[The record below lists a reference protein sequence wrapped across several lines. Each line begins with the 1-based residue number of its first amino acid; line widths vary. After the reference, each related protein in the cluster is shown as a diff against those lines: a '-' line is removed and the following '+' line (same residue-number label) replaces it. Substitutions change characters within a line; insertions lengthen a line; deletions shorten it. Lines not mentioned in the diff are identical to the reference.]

1 MLWTNKKF
9 GKTGARRVLGSV
21 LLFLLCGLFSLSCSL
36 PASAATTWTSCENNI
51 TAYTNG
57 LFGNGSRTLRANV
70 YIIPTGTASSGQGNI
85 WRIAFQGCNW
95 TNSYSTFQHFTAAFS
110 VVVGTPNG
118 SGQTQVWSNGV
129 QARDNQN
136 DWSVEQDIVTSST
149 YQSGSYDYIVF
160 THNIQGSIQPGKT
173 IDFDFNGSVF
183 GFQTTAFGEFDMAI
197 TDLRVGI
204 SEDVE
209 QASLQQLKNQNTTL
223 TEIKALVENIKNNSS
238 TSAIVDQQKSTNNK
252 LDSVNNKLNSVDS
265 DIKAQTQQEHQ
276 DAQKQLE
283 ESKKQTE
290 NQQATNDK
298 LDREYNQ
305 DQQDRSD
312 AEDAVDNSQTSAD
325 DSQASLQNSSQSL
338 LDAMGATVNL
348 IRDTPAT
355 NCKIPID
362 TGNLDLGE
370 VDLCSVPND
379 VKQLIN
385 RVFGLVM
392 IVGGLLL
399 SLNIFH
405 SAMDLFAQATGY
417 SYNPPTVTGG
427 KK

>member
-9 GKTGARRVLGSV
+9 GKTGARRALGLV

-36 PASAATTWTSCENNI
+36 PASAATAWTSCES
-51 TAYTNG
+51 TATVYRNGVESLANGTINLKQFYGTSSYSGVSTN
-57 LFGNGSRTLRANV
+57 
-70 YIIPTGTASSGQGNI
+70 
-85 WRIAFQGCNW
+85 WRINFNNCSW
-95 TNSYSTFQHFTAAFS
+95 TNQYSTHQHFYASFS
-110 VVVGTPNG
+110 VVFQVDDQYNWGY
-118 SGQTQVWSNGV
+118 VWSSGLS
-129 QARDNQN
+129 ARDNQN
-136 DWSVEQDIVTSST
+136 YWSVESDEVTSVS
-149 YQSGSYDYIVF
+149 YQSGSSNYIVF
-160 THNIQGSIQPGKT
+160 THLIQGSVQPNQA
-173 IDFDFNGSVF
+173 INFDFNGVVLGVNKLQS
-183 GFQTTAFGEFDMAI
+183 AYNLSYMI
-197 TDLRVGI
+197 SDLRVSF
-204 SEDVE
+204 SEDIDQNILRQLQNQSSDISSIKSLVE
-209 QASLQQLKNQNTTL
+209 Q
-223 TEIKALVENIKNNSS
+223 IKNNSS
-238 TSAIVDQQKSTNNK
+238 VAGVISQQQATNNK
-252 LDSVNNKLNSVDS
+252 LDSVNNNLNSVDS

-405 SAMDLFAQATGY
+405 AAMDLFAQATGY